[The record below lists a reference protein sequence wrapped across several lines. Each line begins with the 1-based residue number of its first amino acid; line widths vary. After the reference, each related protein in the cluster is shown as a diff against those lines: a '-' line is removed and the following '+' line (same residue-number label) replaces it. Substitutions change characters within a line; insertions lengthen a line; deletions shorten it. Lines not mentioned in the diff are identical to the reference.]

1 MPFKGKSGKFK
12 VAIKNV
18 TIGTGD
24 KAVTIGGENV
34 LPFYTFDGGN
44 ASTPKIGVYVSDQG
58 LDGEPDGIKEYYA
71 GCETIA
77 DMAKRASEMP
87 GGDFVVLA
95 LNSADPNGDDASIES
110 CIETVKAVAAVVDCP
125 LAVIGSGADEKD
137 NDLLVKVA
145 EACEGKN
152 IMLLSAKEGTY
163 KAVAMSGVQAYHHK
177 VAAESAVDINL
188 AKQLNVLINQLGIP
202 TEETVMQI
210 GTAAAGYGYEYVSSS
225 LDRIKAA
232 ALAQNDGLLQIP
244 IVTPVCTE
252 TAGTKE
258 SLTVESDNPA
268 WGSRDLRAA
277 GMEYVTAAA
286 DLASGT
292 NAVILK
298 HPQAV
303 ATIKKMIEVLL

>member
-12 VAIKNV
+12 AAIKEV
-18 TIGTGD
+18 TIGVGD
-24 KAVTIGGENV
+24 KAVKMGGENV

-44 ASTPKIGVYVSDQG
+44 ASAPIVGVYVSDKGVEGQ
-58 LDGEPDGIKEYYA
+58 PAAVKAYYE
-71 GCETIA
+71 GCATVAE
-77 DMAKRASEMP
+77 MAKKAAEMP
-87 GGDFVVLA
+87 GGDFVVVHFE
-95 LNSADPNGDDASIES
+95 SADPNGDDASVES
-110 CIETVKAVAAVVDCP
+110 CMETLKSVVEAVDCP
-125 LAVIGSGADEKD
+125 LAVMGSGNDEKD
-137 NDLLVKVA
+137 ADLLVKAA
-145 EACEGKN
+145 EVCEGKN
-152 IMLLSAKEGTY
+152 VLILSAKEGNY
-163 KAVAMSGVQAYHHK
+163 KSIAMSGVQAYHQK

-202 TEETVMQI
+202 TEETVMHV

-232 ALAQNDGLLQIP
+232 ALAQNDNLLQIP

-258 SLTVESDNPA
+258 SLTEEADNAA
-268 WGSRDLRAA
+268 WGSRDGSAA
-277 GMEYVTAAA
+277 GMEIVTAAA

-303 ATIKKMIEVLL
+303 ATIKKMIEVLM